1 MTAARA
7 KQGGFGLSQ
16 LITWGV
22 ILGLIA
28 VVAMKAVP
36 SFLTYQAVHNAVK
49 RIAAESGQQG
59 TITQIKVAFTKQMD
73 VDNIRS
79 ITADDLDIYKEN
91 GQLIISFAF
100 SDKIKL
106 VGPVSL
112 LIEYKGSS
120 KAVE

>member
-1 MTAARA
+1 MTALRA
-7 KQGGFGLSQ
+7 GQKGFGLSQ

-36 SFLTYQAVHNAVK
+36 SFITYQSVLKAVK
-49 RIAAESGQQG
+49 RIAAEAGPTG
-59 TITQIKVAFTKQMD
+59 TIAQIKTSFSKQMEI
-73 VDNIRS
+73 DNIKT

-91 GQLIISFAF
+91 GQIIISFAF
-100 SDKIKL
+100 QDKIKL
-106 VGPVSL
+106 VGPTSL